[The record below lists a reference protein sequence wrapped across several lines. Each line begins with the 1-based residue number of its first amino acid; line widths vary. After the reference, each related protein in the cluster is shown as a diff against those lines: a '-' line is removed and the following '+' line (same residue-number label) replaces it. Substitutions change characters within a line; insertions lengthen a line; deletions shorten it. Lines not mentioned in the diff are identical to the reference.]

1 MAKQQNIYEESLN
14 VFMLPIKEY
23 LDDSSVSEI
32 MINGAK
38 NVYVEKGG
46 KVIKIHPD
54 FDERGLQTLAVNIA
68 QFVGRQLN
76 EEHPRLDARLPDGSR
91 IHIVIPPIA
100 KNGVVIA
107 IRKFF
112 KEKLDVPMLIGFG
125 SFTPEMGRFI
135 EVTVDLKKNM
145 MISGGTGTGK
155 TTLLNVLSNY
165 IPSDQR
171 IITMEDALELQ
182 LANEHVVRFETR
194 PADKLGKG
202 QVTMEDLL
210 HSCLRLR
217 PDRIILGEVRGGET
231 FDLLQ
236 AMNTGHGG
244 SMSTVHANTPIETLS
259 RMESLVLLGGV
270 ELPLRAIR
278 SQISNAISVVVSAAR
293 YSDGSR
299 RVGHIS
305 EILPLDLKG
314 DYQVQDIF
322 VYTQTGKTKEGK
334 VLGYHGPTGVIP
346 TYFNKI
352 KSHGYDDVD
361 EQFFNPANYGQKTP
375 PIFMGKS
382 SFNDEDPENIERYEA
397 ALVRIAKEKKEK
409 EREKKQ
415 KEKAKKEESQKEEFQ
430 KEKPKKEKPKKEE
443 AKNERPKKEEKKKKR
458 KRPLTKEEKE
468 KEIKRRRILK
478 RKEMLKQKELQ
489 RKKKEKERKERIK
502 KAEEDL
508 LKKKSEDIM
517 GFMDSLDDG
526 VSDLDDGIPD
536 LDDFESTNV
545 RKKTKDLVRKK
556 VVKKVIEDDDDWGD
570 F

>member
-112 KEKLDVPMLIGFG
+112 KEKLDVPMLISFG

-165 IPSDQR
+165 IPDDQR

-278 SQISNAISVVVSAAR
+278 SQISSAISVVVSAAR

-346 TYFNKI
+346 TYFSKI
-352 KSHGYDDVD
+352 QSHGYDDID
-361 EQFFNPANYGQKTP
+361 IQFFNPANYGQKTP

-382 SFNDEDPENIERYEA
+382 HFDDNDPENIERYEA
-397 ALVRIAKEKKEK
+397 ALARIAKEKKEK
-409 EREKKQ
+409 E
-415 KEKAKKEESQKEEFQ
+415 KEEK
-430 KEKPKKEKPKKEE
+430 KKEKPKKEE
-443 AKNERPKKEEKKKKR
+443 VKKERARKEEKEEVKKDIKEEKKKKR

-489 RKKKEKERKERIK
+489 RKKKEQQRKERIK

-508 LKKKSEDIM
+508 LKKRSEDIM
-517 GFMDSLDDG
+517 GFMDSLDNG
-526 VSDLDDGIPD
+526 TPDLDDGLPD
-536 LDDFESTNV
+536 LDDFETTNV